1 MAKAKARREELR
13 EKLIEAAEKTIVA
26 QGHAALKARALAEEV
41 GCALGAIYTVF
52 PDLAALILAVNAR
65 SFALLGTILSR
76 EAEAAAAAGGGPR
89 AIANRTLIALANGYL
104 DFAANH
110 GGRWHALFDFRL
122 PDGQELPAEH
132 LRQQEALFQ
141 HLETPLAA
149 LQPALPPS
157 ERALLARSLFS
168 AAHGMVLLG
177 LEGKLVQLPLP
188 YLREQIALVVS
199 AMGRGLESA

>member
-1 MAKAKARREELR
+1 MTKAQARREELR
-13 EKLIEAAEKTIVA
+13 DKLIGAAEKTIA
-26 QGHAALKARALAEEV
+26 EQGHAALKARALAEEV

-52 PDLAALILAVNAR
+52 PDLTALILAVNAR
-65 SFALLGTILSR
+65 SFGLLDAILGR
-76 EAEAAAAAGGGPR
+76 QAEAATADGGSPR
-89 AIANRTLIALANGYL
+89 AVANRTLIALANGYL
-104 DFAANH
+104 DFAAEH
-110 GGRWHALFDFRL
+110 GGRWHALFDLRL
-122 PDGQELPAEH
+122 PEGQDLPQEH
-132 LRQQEALFQ
+132 LSRQDALFR
-141 HLETPLAA
+141 HLEAPLAV
-149 LQPALPPS
+149 LQPGLAAA

>member
-1 MAKAKARREELR
+1 MTKAKARREEL
-13 EKLIEAAEKTIVA
+13 KDSLIEAAERTIVA
-26 QGHAALKARALAEEV
+26 HGHTALKARALAEEV

-65 SFALLGTILSR
+65 SFALLDTMLTR

-104 DFAANH
+104 DFAADH
-110 GGRWHALFDFRL
+110 SGRWRALFDFRL
-122 PDGQELPAEH
+122 PEGQDLPQTH
-132 LRQQEALFQ
+132 QRQLEDLFR
-141 HLETPLAA
+141 HLETPVSILQPSLAA
-149 LQPALPPS
+149 A
-157 ERALLARSLFS
+157 ERGLLARSLFA

-199 AMGRGLESA
+199 AMGRGLEGD

>member
-1 MAKAKARREELR
+1 MAKASARREELR
-13 EKLIEAAEKTIVA
+13 EKLIEAAEKTIVT
-26 QGHAALKARALAEEV
+26 QGHTALKARALAEEV

-52 PDLAALILAVNAR
+52 PDLAALVLAVNAR
-65 SFALLGTILSR
+65 SFALLSAMLGR
-76 EAEAAAAAGGGPR
+76 EAEAAAAEGGSPR

-104 DFAANH
+104 DFAAEH

-122 PDGQELPAEH
+122 PDGQDLPEDH
-132 LRQQEALFQ
+132 LRQQDALFQ
-141 HLETPLAA
+141 HLEAPLAV
-149 LQPALPPS
+149 LQPGLARD

-199 AMGRGLESA
+199 AMGRGLEGG